1 MGSCDFVNHLAE
13 VLVLLGVDCCCM
25 GLTITFD
32 GEEDEAIMVWWRP
45 EERRADPPPP
55 PPIIGGGRVERWAAE
70 AEAPLPPLLLSPAPV
85 DRVLRGTKKS
95 KIGLHLFPIK

>member
-1 MGSCDFVNHLAE
+1 MKLITHLAE
-13 VLVLLGVDCCCM
+13 VLVLLGVDCCCI

-45 EERRADPPPP
+45 EERRADP

-85 DRVLRGTKKS
+85 ERVL
-95 KIGLHLFPIK
+95 